1 MMHYD
6 PHDLTAVF
14 GPASKGT
21 TPEERARSSDRVYV
35 RSLDQLALDSPRAT
49 GRRLSA
55 AEALDAY
62 GWDTLL
68 EVEHEGA
75 ALLSA
80 GPNAPGE
87 AIRSRRNALNLGL
100 KQVARRAELTSAQL
114 DDAERNARGIPLQWY
129 ERIAQAL
136 GLDERF
142 VSVRSGPVGDERLA
156 VRLRTLSTETGAM
169 SATEVASIAEAAWVA
184 TTQVRLE
191 RALGFT
197 GRIRE
202 FTPSGNYGDVR
213 YPPYMHG
220 YWLADETRKKLHLG
234 NGSLP
239 ATLREIA
246 EDVLGIPVI
255 QAELGEWLAGVTV
268 QVGDARAIVAN
279 VSGMNGR
286 NVYIRRATLAHE
298 LGHLLWD
305 PDDRLQTL
313 AVDTYGDLERRADE
327 IPDAVEQRA
336 NAFSVQFIA
345 PQAAVLDAFYA
356 ESGAGADGVGAVMER
371 FGISFT
377 AARYQIWNATQRTV
391 NFDSL
396 RTRQRGPSEEWDAKE
411 TYAVAWHP
419 LKVVPSRAGRF
430 SGVVVRAAQ
439 ERLISWDTAG
449 LYLQSTADDV
459 RAAAPMIK
467 ELFPR
472 VFSDPG
478 GEAADRS

>member
-1 MMHYD
+1 MTKYES
-6 PHDLTAVF
+6 HDLEAVF
-14 GPASKGT
+14 GNASSGA
-21 TPEERARSSDRVYV
+21 TPQERARTSDRIYV

-49 GRRLSA
+49 GRRLTSS
-55 AEALDAY
+55 EALDAY

-100 KQVARRAELTSAQL
+100 KQVARRAALAPAQL
-114 DDAERNARGIPLQWY
+114 EDAERNARGIPLQWY

-142 VSVRSGPVGDERLA
+142 ISVRASPVGDERLA
-156 VRLRTLSTETGAM
+156 VRLRTLSSDTGAM
-169 SATEVASIAEAAWVA
+169 TATEVASIAEAAWVA

-191 RALGFT
+191 RALGFA
-197 GRIRE
+197 GRVHE
-202 FTPSGNYGDVR
+202 FTPSDNYGGFS

-220 YWLADETRKKLHLG
+220 YWLADETRKRLG
-234 NGSLP
+234 LGDRALGPS
-239 ATLREIA
+239 LREIA

-268 QVGDARAIVAN
+268 QAGDARAIVAN

-327 IPDAVEQRA
+327 IPDPVEQRA
-336 NAFSVQFIA
+336 NAYAVQFIA
-345 PQAAVLDAFYA
+345 PQAAVLDVFHAA
-356 ESGAGADGVGAVMER
+356 AGAGNDGIGAVMET

-377 AARYQIWNATQRTV
+377 TARYQVWNGMQRAVRLESLQTDQRT
-391 NFDSL
+391 
-396 RTRQRGPSEEWDAKE
+396 PSEEWDAKE

-419 LKVVPSRAGRF
+419 LRVVPSRAGRF
-430 SGVVVRAAQ
+430 SGVVVRAAE

-449 LYLQSTADDV
+449 LYLQSSAEEV
-459 RAAAPMIK
+459 RAAAPMIH
-467 ELFPR
+467 ELFPG
-472 VFSDPG
+472 VFDEQAP
-478 GEAADRS
+478 D